1 LNRAGLL
8 RRRESPFDSEGL
20 LIYGPPRVADAPDR
34 SGEPC
39 MYRPKATEDH
49 RGRELGGGRVTL
61 FAGDFLRF
69 NNKGT
74 HETPRE
80 RCIVMQILGE

>member
-1 LNRAGLL
+1 
-8 RRRESPFDSEGL
+8 
-20 LIYGPPRVADAPDR
+20 
-34 SGEPC
+34 